1 MVIVRWVPVYER
13 TRLFAPTS
21 AYRRL
26 GDPIVYRAGFA
37 ADGQLKKEYKE
48 QYPDATDEEVKQA
61 LQSVDYRGIAL
72 YNTNE
77 MLEGIIARFRGQ
89 PSLYLTGSG
98 NFREQMA
105 TILPYKGNRDPTH
118 KPKYYREI
126 KDHMAAKWGAEV
138 VQGIEADDALAT
150 EQWANKD
157 RSTVICTIDK
167 DLDQIPGFHYNYVK
181 ETFYNVNMH
190 DANTFFWHQMLEG
203 DRTDNIPGIAGLGP
217 KRTAK
222 LVESAGGD
230 LEHLRKIVQGKYQ
243 DQYGSN
249 WEAAYHEVG
258 NLLWMRRLPDQEC
271 PLL

>member
-1 MVIVRWVPVYER
+1 MVEQNTTAEKYSHLRPIID
-13 TRLFAPTS
+13 
-21 AYRRL
+21 

-48 QYPDATDEEVKQA
+48 QHPDATDEEVKQV

-72 YNTNE
+72 HNTNE
-77 MLEGIIARFRGQ
+77 MLEGICARFQGQ

-105 TILPYKGNRDPTH
+105 TILPYKGNRDPAH

-126 KDHMAAKWGAEV
+126 KDHMVAKWGAEV

-167 DLDQIPGFHYNYVK
+167 DLLFGVPGFNYNYVK
-181 ETFYNVNMH
+181 QLVAYTNVK
-190 DANTFFWHQMLEG
+190 DANLFLFRQMLEG
-203 DRTDNIPGIAGLGP
+203 DRTDNIPGITGLGP
-217 KRTAK
+217 KRIDRLFA
-222 LVESAGGD
+222 D
-230 LEHLRKIVQGKYQ
+230 LDNDIDKVREMVKQKYKEH
-243 DQYGSN
+243 YGEQA
-249 WEAAYHEVG
+249 EAAYAEVG
-258 NLLWMRRLPDQEC
+258 ELLWIRRIPNLGC

>member
-1 MVIVRWVPVYER
+1 MVDQNTTADYSHLRPLID
-13 TRLFAPTS
+13 
-21 AYRRL
+21 

-48 QYPDATDEEVKQA
+48 QHPDATDEEAKSA
-61 LQSVDYRGIAL
+61 LDGVDYLGIAL
-72 YNTNE
+72 YNTRE
-77 MLEGIIARFRGQ
+77 MLEGIVARFTADA

-98 NFREQMA
+98 NFRESLA
-105 TILPYKGNRDPTH
+105 TLLPYKGNRDPTH

-126 KDHMAAKWGAEV
+126 KYYMEDQWDAIVTK
-138 VQGIEADDALAT
+138 GIEADDALAT
-150 EQWANKD
+150 EQWRNKD

-181 ETFYNVNMH
+181 QTFYDVSMH
-190 DANTFFWHQMLEG
+190 AANTFFWHQMLEG
-203 DRTDNIPGIAGLGP
+203 DRTDNIPGIEGLGP

-243 DQYGSN
+243 DQYGPD
-249 WEAAYHEVG
+249 WEKAYHEVG
-258 NLLWMRRLPDQEC
+258 NLLWMRRLEGQEC